1 MDCDQDLR
9 QGLAV
14 LQAEDR
20 LNEDLRVIDPPLL
33 RLESESAHAYL
44 SVLLHII
51 LNGDASVSEACDV
64 ETRLVGRCTSQFDW
78 AHNKPSVTAALLWKA
93 AMSP

>member
-1 MDCDQDLR
+1 MDSDQDLR

-20 LNEDLRVIDPPLL
+20 LNEDLRVTDPPLL

-44 SVLLHII
+44 SVLLHLA
-51 LNGDASVSEACDV
+51 LNGDASMDEACDV
-64 ETRLVGRCTSQFDW
+64 ENRLVGKMHSIYKLCIVSG
-78 AHNKPSVTAALLWKA
+78 N
-93 AMSP
+93 